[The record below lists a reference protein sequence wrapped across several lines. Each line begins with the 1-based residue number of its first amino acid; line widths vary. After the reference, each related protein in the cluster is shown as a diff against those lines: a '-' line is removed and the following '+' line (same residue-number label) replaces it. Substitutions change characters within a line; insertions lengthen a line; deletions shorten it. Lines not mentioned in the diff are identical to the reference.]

1 MYYNIIPFMYELQ
14 TKYRESV
21 GHYNNY
27 YYRRD
32 VNINIYYN
40 HLRELHGVL

>member
-1 MYYNIIPFMYELQ
+1 MYYNIIPFIYELQ

-21 GHYNNY
+21 GFYND

-32 VNINIYYN
+32 VNISIYYSHIN
-40 HLRELHGVL
+40 KELYGVL